1 MILNGLFISLYDI
14 TADHVKGIRKKIQA
28 QVKYFN
34 KNSERMDWI
43 YKDSDGLVR
52 CNEDVIYKGNQS
64 SKELI
69 STTIDFIK
77 LKKHIDIGNYDYI
90 YIRYLIGNLGLFNF
104 VKYAYKNNI
113 KILIEIPTYPYV
125 NEMNNNIQ
133 GKIKIKID
141 NYITKRLYKYVY
153 KIVCTNKDIKIF
165 DIDTIQIDNGVDCEE
180 VKPISNIKNGNKESL
195 NAIAVAS
202 ICKWHGYDRF
212 INSMKEYNNANK
224 LNLKFYLVG
233 DGKKE
238 DIDYLKCLV
247 KDNNLQNN
255 VIFTGAK
262 DGKDLDLLYED
273 MDFAVSSLA
282 LFRAGGGHNPIKT
295 KEYIAKGLPVVTGY
309 EDNLVPSSLDYIY
322 KVSEDESIFS
332 LHEIIQWYK
341 HGNFNKDQIR
351 KYAERKVSWDTQIKK
366 IINEIEKGNII

>member
-1 MILNGLFISLYDI
+1 MNGLFISLYDI

-52 CNEDVIYKGNQS
+52 CNEEVIYKGNQS

-69 STTIDFIK
+69 STTIDFMR

-125 NEMNNNIQ
+125 NEINNNIQ

-180 VKPISNIKNGNKESL
+180 VKCISNIKDGNKESL

-309 EDNLVPSSLDYIY
+309 DDNLVPSSLDYIY

-351 KYAERKVSWDTQIKK
+351 KYAERNVSWDTQIKK